1 MLRSARLTEAPVPPR
16 NLAWHPR
23 QGGKAAVIAILGFT
37 QCLAWGSSYYLLA
50 VLAKPIAA
58 DTGWSLT
65 LVVSGLSFGLL
76 AAGFVSPRVGRT
88 IERLGGRKVLSFGSA
103 ALALGLAGL
112 GVAHGPVQYFLAW
125 AVLGIGMAAG
135 LYDAAFSSLVGIYG
149 TRAKSLITN
158 LTLIGGFASTLA
170 WPFSTLLLESFGWRD
185 TCLVY
190 AGMHALLGLPMHL
203 FLLPARSAHPA
214 EAKGSALT
222 AEAEAGSVGAL
233 DRRVYLLLVVL
244 LGTMFTLQSSI
255 SSVLSV
261 HLLTML
267 QGLGLGL
274 AAAVGYGAM
283 VGPSQ
288 VGGRLLQIALGRYF
302 HPVWTAVATSAAVL
316 VGLALLLFGNAA
328 IIVAAVVCYG
338 AGNGVATIVRGTLPL
353 HLFGPVGYATLLGR
367 FAMSNLIA
375 QAFAPAAIAL
385 VLGGTSPRPALLIL
399 VALALVNLILA
410 CALRVSSPRGKRAGK
425 AS

>member
-1 MLRSARLTEAPVPPR
+1 MP
-16 NLAWHPR
+16 AWHPR

-58 DTGWSLT
+58 DTGWALT
-65 LVVSGLSFGLL
+65 LVVSGLSLGLL
-76 AAGFVSPRVGRT
+76 VAGFVSPRVGST

-103 ALALGLAGL
+103 ALALGLACL
-112 GVAHGPVQYFLAW
+112 GIAHGPLAYFAAW
-125 AVLGIGMAAG
+125 AILGIGMAAG

-149 TRAKSLITN
+149 VRAKGLITN

-190 AGMHALLGLPMHL
+190 AGLHALLGLPMHL
-203 FLLPARSAHPA
+203 LLLPARSALPA
-214 EAKGSALT
+214 AAKGSEVT
-222 AEAEAGSVGAL
+222 AEVEAEAGSVGVL

-316 VGLALLLFGNAA
+316 IGVALLLFGNAA

-385 VLGGTSPRPALLIL
+385 VLGGPSPRPALLIL
-399 VALALVNLILA
+399 VSLALVNLVLS
-410 CALRVSSPRGKRAGK
+410 CALRLSSPRGKSVTGG
-425 AS
+425 